1 MCSLD
6 FRCEHTLVN
15 GPGETQALVDAARN
29 FVKAEIDN
37 VGLKCPSF
45 QEHLT
50 SAINCY
56 SHAIRVCLDFI
67 INACT
72 CYLLKTVLPVNS

>member
-1 MCSLD
+1 
-6 FRCEHTLVN
+6 LVN
-15 GPGETQALVDAARN
+15 SAGETQALLDAARN

-50 SAINCY
+50 AAVNCY
-56 SHAIRVCLDFI
+56 SHAIRVGFF
-67 INACT
+67 
-72 CYLLKTVLPVNS
+72 VLFA